1 MRILA
6 RVLLV
11 AVMLS
16 LALIPGQAQDA
27 SGVYRIAE
35 GSANFDGSPYTGKV
49 TITNAGK
56 YYNVAW
62 TVAGN
67 SSYKG
72 VGLMTDNVLGVGW
85 GVGGR
90 AGVAVYRMG
99 GNSLSG
105 RWVDSSGNAGTEQIQ
120 VGSLSGTFKITGT
133 SPAGTPYAGTI
144 KITPTGETY
153 SVLWQ
158 VERPFQGVGMRMG
171 DLFIVAFADG
181 TKDYGVVA
189 YRPEGGII
197 RGFWTLPG
205 AGKLAKENLSIYK

>member
-1 MRILA
+1 M
-6 RVLLV
+6 RVLGKVLQV
-11 AVMLS
+11 AVMLG

-35 GSANFDGSPYTGKV
+35 GSAKFDGSPYTGMV

-62 TVAGN
+62 IVAGN

-85 GVGGR
+85 GAGGW
-90 AGVAVYRMG
+90 AGIAVYRMG
-99 GNSLSG
+99 SNSLSG
-105 RWVDSSGNAGTEQIQ
+105 KWVDSSGNTGTEQIQ
-120 VGSLSGTFKITGT
+120 GSSLRGTFKITGT

-158 VERPFQGVGMRMG
+158 VGKPFQGVGMRIG

-181 TKDYGVVA
+181 TKSYGVLA
-189 YRPEGGII
+189 YRLEGGSIK
-197 RGFWTLPG
+197 GFWTLPG
-205 AGKLAKENLSIYK
+205 AGKLAKENLTRY